1 MAVSRAAAVSVR
13 WYLIALLV
21 GVAIVGG
28 FWWQARGALYPV
40 LPDTTTYLEMSRSF
54 LRHGRFEV
62 VPYALTTPAVTS
74 APTALWPPLYPI
86 AIAALSVTG
95 VRDLVAAPLI
105 NRVCFALLPVLLLW
119 ALAGAAHP
127 RRIIAAAALALTAPG
142 VLGVQF
148 FGLSEGLT
156 VVWLVLALGC
166 ALRTERS
173 AMLLLS
179 GLCSGAAYVTRNPA
193 LAVSAAIPLW
203 LVFDAPSRADV
214 PRRLLSW
221 GLGAIVAVAPL
232 LAYNRRL
239 FGAIQPYAAAPSTTG
254 LLENLRLLT
263 VSVSS
268 ELIGARG
275 ADRWITGTL
284 PSALALVALLGGAFA
299 LWRAVPRGSAGGRSV
314 RQIGRAHV

>member
-156 VVWLVLALGC
+156 VVWLVLAVGC

-214 PRRLLSW
+214 PRRLLS
-221 GLGAIVAVAPL
+221 GRTGGSPERS
-232 LAYNRRL
+232 RRRS
-239 FGAIQPYAAAPSTTG
+239 PSW
-254 LLENLRLLT
+254 RCW
-263 VSVSS
+263 
-268 ELIGARG
+268 GARSPFGEPCRAG
-275 ADRWITGTL
+275 APGAARCDCCYSSPRRWGHSSCSPRAAISSRGSTITGSWF
-284 PSALALVALLGGAFA
+284 PSSGVC
-299 LWRAVPRGSAGGRSV
+299 WPRRRS
-314 RQIGRAHV
+314 RSLHAMR